1 MSLLPPHRKEASAVS
16 RLLPTLLFAVFIL
29 ASPRPLCC
37 ILTGSWSKEL
47 GCVSSP
53 RPGRKI
59 TQPRARLL
67 WTIIKGQRAL
77 RLIRVILIFPLQKK
91 ACFPTSVHPSNP
103 LSPFFPT
110 IEAIVRSVTWT
121 DGAFQPRSHL
131 AWSLDRRLCSFGE
144 KKDSLLCRL
153 CGESSF
159 QRRKE
164 E

>member
-53 RPGRKI
+53 KPGRKI

-67 WTIIKGQRAL
+67 WTIIKDQRAL
-77 RLIRVILIFPLQKK
+77 RLIRVILIFPLQKE

-103 LSPFFPT
+103 LSLTFLSNNGSDCPLRDVDWWGFSASLAP
-110 IEAIVRSVTWT
+110 RSV
-121 DGAFQPRSHL
+121 ARPS
-131 AWSLDRRLCSFGE
+131 SLRFGGEERLSA
-144 KKDSLLCRL
+144 L
-153 CGESSF
+153 
-159 QRRKE
+159 
-164 E
+164 